1 MHDVDRTQLET
12 GFDGE
17 FGYELETDYEYG
29 GGNGAP
35 RDTEEMELA
44 SELLE
49 IESEEELDE
58 FLGDIISSAS
68 RAAGDFLRSSA
79 GKALTGAV
87 KDVARK
93 ALPNIGR
100 TIGGVFGRQGGDIGA
115 RLASQAGS
123 LFGLE
128 LEGLSPE
135 DQEFEVARQFVR
147 FTQKA
152 AEEASQATGSGPPQQ
167 VAQQAVQQAARRYA
181 PGLLQLLQQSR
192 PRYRTSDRGRGIVPP
207 QQLQSILQARVQESP
222 LSEVEE
228 MELASDLLGVSS
240 EAELD
245 EFLGDLVKKAAKAV
259 GGFVRSPVGRQI
271 GGVLKGVAK
280 QALPALGA
288 GAAGFFGLPPQLGS
302 AAGSMIANTFE
313 LETEGMADDE
323 VQFEVARKIVQ
334 LGAAAGATA
343 AAAPPNAPAKQVAQA
358 AVGAAAQ
365 RYAPGLARQQGG
377 TGGQRS
383 GRWVRKGRK
392 IVLYGV

>member
-1 MHDVDRTQLET
+1 
-12 GFDGE
+12 
-17 FGYELETDYEYG
+17 
-29 GGNGAP
+29 
-35 RDTEEMELA
+35 
-44 SELLE
+44 
-49 IESEEELDE
+49 
-58 FLGDIISSAS
+58 
-68 RAAGDFLRSSA
+68 
-79 GKALTGAV
+79 
-87 KDVARK
+87 
-93 ALPNIGR
+93 
-100 TIGGVFGRQGGDIGA
+100 
-115 RLASQAGS
+115 
-123 LFGLE
+123 
-128 LEGLSPE
+128 
-135 DQEFEVARQFVR
+135 VR

-152 AEEASQATGSGPPQQ
+152 AEEASQAVGSGPPQQ

-181 PGLLQLLQQSR
+181 PGIFQLLQQSQSQSR
-192 PRYRTSDRGRGIVPP
+192 SRQRTPDRGRGIVPP
-207 QQLQSILQARVQESP
+207 QQLQSILQGRVQESP

-288 GAAGFFGLPPQLGS
+288 AGAGFFGLPPQLGS

-313 LETEGMADDE
+313 LETEGLAEDE
-323 VQFEVARKIVQ
+323 LEFEVARKIVQ

-343 AAAPPNAPAKQVAQA
+343 ASAPQGVPAKQVAQA

-365 RYAPGLARQQGG
+365 RYAPGLVRQQGG
-377 TGGQRS
+377 RNGGERS